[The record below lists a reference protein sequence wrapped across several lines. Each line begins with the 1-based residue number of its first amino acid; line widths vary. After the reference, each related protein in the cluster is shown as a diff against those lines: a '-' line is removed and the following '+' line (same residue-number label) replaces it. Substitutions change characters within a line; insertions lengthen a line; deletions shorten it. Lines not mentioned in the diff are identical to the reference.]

1 MKRRA
6 FLRLLGIAPVVAAV
20 PAIATTKPDNPKRLA
35 AGGSVRSTR
44 PMVMGE
50 HPSEHPFTFERG
62 ELVVNPAHLRS
73 RDGKMVID
81 MSGGVASIQIKV

>member
-6 FLRLLGIAPVVAAV
+6 FLRMLGIAPVVAAV
-20 PAIATTKPDNPKRLA
+20 PAIATTRPDNPKRLA
-35 AGGSVRSTR
+35 AGGSVGLSR
-44 PMVMGE
+44 PTVMGE
-50 HPSEHPFTFERG
+50 HPSEYPFIFERG
-62 ELVVNPAHLRS
+62 ELVINPARLRS

>member
-6 FLRLLGIAPVVAAV
+6 FLRMLGIAPVVAAV
-20 PAIATTKPDNPKRLA
+20 PAISTTRPDNPKRLA
-35 AGGSVRSTR
+35 AGGSVWPSR
-44 PMVMGE
+44 PTVMGE
-50 HPSEHPFTFERG
+50 HPSEHPFIFERG
-62 ELVVNPAHLRS
+62 ELVINPARLRS